1 MYKTIERNLRGT
13 PVHEVSVNEARQN
26 FKELLNRAADGD
38 EIMIVRHGRPI
49 AKLSPPPAIRRPL
62 PDLTDFRKSITYTG
76 KPLSQMVI
84 EEREK
89 DRC

>member
-1 MYKTIERNLRGT
+1 ME
-13 PVHEVSVNEARQN
+13 EVSVNEARQN
-26 FKELLNRAADGD
+26 FKELLNRAAEGE

-49 AKLSPPPAIRRPL
+49 AKISPPPPVRRPL
-62 PDLTDFRKSITYTG
+62 PDMTEFQKSITYTG

-89 DRC
+89 DR